1 MLVFVT
7 VLLSVCLSPTAQLK
21 MLDKTQEPFFDV
33 TANSVFTGIK
43 HTSAFVNRGGGQKYL
58 LTTPV
63 LQTNIKVYCRF

>member
-7 VLLSVCLSPTAQLK
+7 MLLSVCLSPTAQLK

-43 HTSAFVNRGGGQKYL
+43 HTSAFVKRGGQKYL
-58 LTTPV
+58 LTPPV
-63 LQTNIKVYCRF
+63 LQTNIKVYCKF

>member
-7 VLLSVCLSPTAQLK
+7 VLLSVCLAPTAQLK

-43 HTSAFVNRGGGQKYL
+43 HPSAQLFFRDFKL
-58 LTTPV
+58 
-63 LQTNIKVYCRF
+63 